1 MLVQSSQRLLFLD
14 NLRYLIVLFVM
25 LFHVSAGY
33 SGWPEYYHETQA
45 GGFFAIMH
53 GIITSIRRMPLLFFI
68 AGYFAMPS
76 LVGRGGVSFCKHK
89 VIRLGVPWVLCIFL
103 VGPLCRFLAG
113 LYNERLQRLD
123 HPDCL
128 RGQPAIPPDA
138 LLVYLGVAAVVCTAG
153 LR

>member
-1 MLVQSSQRLLFLD
+1 MIVQSPQRLLFLD

-76 LVGRGGVSFCKHK
+76 LVGRGGVSVCKH
-89 VIRLGVPWVLCIFL
+89 RQFL
-103 VGPLCRFLAG
+103 QTHGYKAGGAVGAVHFSGRA
-113 LYNERLQRLD
+113 
-123 HPDCL
+123 
-128 RGQPAIPPDA
+128 AIPISGRP
-138 LLVYLGVAAVVCTAG
+138 L
-153 LR
+153 

>member
-1 MLVQSSQRLLFLD
+1 MLVQSPQRLLFLD

-103 VGPLCRFLAG
+103 VGPLMPFLGYYSQSFNG
-113 LYNERLQRLD
+113 LDSGRYAD
-123 HPDCL
+123 FW
-128 RGQPAIPPDA
+128 PAFIMSGFSDWITP
-138 LLVYLGVAAVVCTAG
+138 T
-153 LR
+153 